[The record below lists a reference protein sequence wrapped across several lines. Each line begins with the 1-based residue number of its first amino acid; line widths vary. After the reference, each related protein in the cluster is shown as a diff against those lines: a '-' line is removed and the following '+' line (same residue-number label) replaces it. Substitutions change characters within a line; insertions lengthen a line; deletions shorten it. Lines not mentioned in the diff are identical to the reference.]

1 MRLFAMTF
9 PCLTGVPKRVLH
21 FGFAC
26 WITTFFT
33 IQASAVEHA
42 FFHENILGTSLEFH
56 VVTEHTVAATNA
68 EKIVLQEI
76 ARLSAIYSQYDQKSE
91 FSQLV
96 KTRQGESQKISAEL
110 ASTLEICDQWQTTSE
125 GAFNP
130 AVAQLSAIWD
140 KAARSGALQDQ
151 MQMTA

>member
-9 PCLTGVPKRVLH
+9 PCLTGVTKRVLH

-76 ARLSAIYSQYDQKSE
+76 ARLSAI
-91 FSQLV
+91 
-96 KTRQGESQKISAEL
+96 
-110 ASTLEICDQWQTTSE
+110 
-125 GAFNP
+125 
-130 AVAQLSAIWD
+130 
-140 KAARSGALQDQ
+140 
-151 MQMTA
+151 

>member
-1 MRLFAMTF
+1 FVLNTLRRMRLFAMTF

-76 ARLSAIYSQYDQKSE
+76 ARLSAI
-91 FSQLV
+91 
-96 KTRQGESQKISAEL
+96 
-110 ASTLEICDQWQTTSE
+110 
-125 GAFNP
+125 
-130 AVAQLSAIWD
+130 
-140 KAARSGALQDQ
+140 
-151 MQMTA
+151 